1 MLDAGGVTNVSW
13 PDWLKYSK
21 QPYSR
26 LYHTETMSIIYSRS
40 RRGWLAAGSFLWLGV
55 FGIARISA
63 QPAGQAKPDP
73 DVLLFSDGERL
84 TGHFVKSAGSSL
96 TFHSDTLGDITVD
109 WSKVKELQSSAKVAV
124 IPKNVMLRKRADSS
138 SIPQGTLSMQDQQ
151 LHLTAAP
158 AATQQSI
165 PVADAGQIV
174 DQAGFQN
181 ALSHQP
187 GLLEAWKGT
196 VTIGAAVV
204 NATQDS
210 ESFNGAVSLVRAIPT
225 ENWLEPSN
233 RTSLNLNA
241 AYGEVSQPSTPTI
254 KTAIFHG
261 DLERDEYF
269 SPHLYV
275 FGQGAFDHNFSQGLD
290 LQQTYSGGVGW
301 TLIQNANETLDL
313 KTSVSFIRQQ
323 FSGAPDLDLI
333 GSVFGQAFKRKFK
346 RLTLDQHLTLV
357 PVWNNTNAYSGAFNV
372 LLTMPLYKRLNASTG
387 FIDSY
392 LNNPPPAFRKNS
404 VQLTIGLTYAL
415 P

>member
-1 MLDAGGVTNVSW
+1 LAGGTVF
-13 PDWLKYSK
+13 
-21 QPYSR
+21 
-26 LYHTETMSIIYSRS
+26 
-40 RRGWLAAGSFLWLGV
+40 WLAV
-55 FGIARISA
+55 FGVACLRA

-73 DVLLFSDGERL
+73 DVLLFLDGERL

-124 IPKNVMLRKRADSS
+124 IPKNLRLRKRADAS

-151 LHLTAAP
+151 LRLTTP
-158 AATQQSI
+158 AAETPRSI
-165 PVADAGQIV
+165 PVADAGLVV
-174 DQAGFQN
+174 DQVGFEN
-181 ALSHQP
+181 ALTHQP

-210 ESFNGAVSLVRAIPT
+210 ESFTGAVSLVRAIPT
-225 ENWLEPSN
+225 ENWLEPAN

-241 AYGEVSQPSTPTI
+241 AYGEVTQPSTPSI

-269 SPHLYV
+269 SPHFYV
-275 FGQGAFDHNFSQGLD
+275 FGQGALDHNFSQGLD

-301 TLIQNANETLDL
+301 TVIERANETLDL
-313 KTSVSFIRQQ
+313 KTSLSFVRQQ
-323 FSGAPDLDLI
+323 FSGAPEEDLI
-333 GSVFGQAFKRKFK
+333 GSIFAEAFNRKFK
-346 RLTLDQHLTLV
+346 HGLVLDQHLTLI
-357 PVWNNTNAYSGAFNV
+357 PTWNNTNAYSGAFNA
-372 LLTMPLYKRLNASTG
+372 LLSLPVYKRLNASAG

-392 LNNPPPAFRKNS
+392 LNTAPPGFRKNS

>member
-1 MLDAGGVTNVSW
+1 
-13 PDWLKYSK
+13 
-21 QPYSR
+21 
-26 LYHTETMSIIYSRS
+26 
-40 RRGWLAAGSFLWLGV
+40 
-55 FGIARISA
+55 
-63 QPAGQAKPDP
+63 
-73 DVLLFSDGERL
+73 
-84 TGHFVKSAGSSL
+84 
-96 TFHSDTLGDITVD
+96 VD

-124 IPKNVMLRKRADSS
+124 IPKNEMLRRRADAST
-138 SIPQGTLSMQDQQ
+138 IPQGTLSMQDQQ
-151 LHLTAAP
+151 LHLTAEP
-158 AATQQSI
+158 QPPKSI

-187 GLLEAWKGT
+187 GFFDAWKGT

-210 ESFNGAVSLVRAIPT
+210 ENFTGAVSLVRAIPT

-254 KTAIFHG
+254 KTDIFHG

-269 SPHLYV
+269 SPRLYA

-290 LQQTYSGGVGW
+290 LQQTYSGGIGW
-301 TLIQNANETLDL
+301 TVIQHDNETLDL
-313 KTSVSFIRQQ
+313 KASVSYVRQQ
-323 FSGAPDLDLI
+323 FAGAPDLDLI
-333 GSVFGQAFKRKFK
+333 GSIFAEAFKRKFK
-346 RLTLDQHLTLV
+346 HGLILDQHLTLI
-357 PVWNNTNAYSGAFNV
+357 PTWNNTNAYSGAFNA
-372 LLTMPLYKRLNASTG
+372 LLSMPVYKRLNGSAG

-404 VQLTIGLTYAL
+404 VQLTLGVTYAL

>member
-1 MLDAGGVTNVSW
+1 MRTLRT
-13 PDWLKYSK
+13 L
-21 QPYSR
+21 
-26 LYHTETMSIIYSRS
+26 
-40 RRGWLAAGSFLWLGV
+40 LWLCLL
-55 FGIARISA
+55 GITGLRG
-63 QPAGQAKPDP
+63 QPGGQAKPDA
-73 DVLLFSDGERL
+73 DVLLFLDGERL
-84 TGHFVKSAGSSL
+84 TGHFVKSAGPSL

-124 IPKNVMLRKRADSS
+124 IPKNVTLRKRADAS
-138 SIPQGTLSMQDQQ
+138 SIAQGTLSMQDQQ
-151 LHLTAAP
+151 VHLTATP
-158 AATQQSI
+158 EPPKSI
-165 PVADAGQIV
+165 PVADAGLIV

-187 GLLEAWKGT
+187 GFLDAWKGT

-241 AYGEVSQPSTPTI
+241 AYGEVSEPSTPTI

-269 SPHLYV
+269 SPRLYA

-290 LQQTYSGGVGW
+290 LQQTYSGGLGW
-301 TLIQNANETLDL
+301 TVIQHDNETLDL
-313 KTSVSFIRQQ
+313 KTSVSYVRQQ
-323 FSGAPDLDLI
+323 FAGAPDLDLI
-333 GSVFGQAFKRKFK
+333 GSIFAEAFKRKFK
-346 RLTLDQHLTLV
+346 HGLTLDQHLTLI
-357 PVWNNTNAYSGAFNV
+357 PTWNNTNAYSGAFNA
-372 LLTMPLYKRLNASTG
+372 LLSMPVYKRLNGSAG

-404 VQLTIGLTYAL
+404 VQLTLGLTYAL

>member
-1 MLDAGGVTNVSW
+1 MRKLLT
-13 PDWLKYSK
+13 L
-21 QPYSR
+21 
-26 LYHTETMSIIYSRS
+26 
-40 RRGWLAAGSFLWLGV
+40 LWLCLLGLTV
-55 FGIARISA
+55 LRG
-63 QPAGQAKPDP
+63 QPAAQAKPDVKP
-73 DVLLFSDGERL
+73 DADVLLFLDGERL

-124 IPKNVMLRKRADSS
+124 IPKNVKLRRRADGS
-138 SIPQGTLSMQDQQ
+138 SIPQGTLSMQGQQ
-151 LHLTAAP
+151 VHLTAAP
-158 AATQQSI
+158 EPPKSI
-165 PVADAGQIV
+165 PVTDAGQIV

-187 GLLEAWKGT
+187 GLLDAWKGT

-210 ESFNGAVSLVRAIPT
+210 ESFTGGVSLVRAIPT

-233 RTSLNLNA
+233 RTSLNLSA

-269 SPHLYV
+269 SPRLYV

-290 LQQTYSGGVGW
+290 LQQTYSGGLGW
-301 TLIQNANETLDL
+301 TLIQSDNEMLDL
-313 KTSVSFIRQQ
+313 KTSVSYIQEQ
-323 FSGAPDLDLI
+323 FSGAPNETLV
-333 GSVFGQAFKRKFK
+333 GSIFAEAFHRKFK
-346 RLTLDQHLTLV
+346 RLTLDQRLTLL
-357 PVWNNTNAYSGAFNV
+357 PTWNNTNDNSGSFNL
-372 LLTMPLYKRLNASTG
+372 LLTMPLYKRLNASAG

-404 VQLTIGLTYAL
+404 VQLTLGLTYVL